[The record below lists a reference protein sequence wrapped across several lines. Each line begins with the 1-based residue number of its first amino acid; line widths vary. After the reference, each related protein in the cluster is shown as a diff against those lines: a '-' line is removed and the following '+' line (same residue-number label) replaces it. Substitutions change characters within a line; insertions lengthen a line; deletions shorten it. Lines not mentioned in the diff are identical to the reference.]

1 MIIENKFETR
11 YLLKLCKM
19 KMKMKMKSWKLLMV
33 RCTSPGSCLCI
44 DLPSPG
50 LLTDRLLTEKNECT
64 RLTANEDRNGHHN
77 LPLPRVVCLP
87 GMFCLQFYVPY
98 CSCCFKVQVISF

>member
-50 LLTDRLLTEKNECT
+50 LLTDRLLTEKNECI
-64 RLTANEDRNGHHN
+64 RNIH
-77 LPLPRVVCLP
+77 
-87 GMFCLQFYVPY
+87 M
-98 CSCCFKVQVISF
+98 

>member
-64 RLTANEDRNGHHN
+64 YERRIIRKDSIPIENLTLR
-77 LPLPRVVCLP
+77 
-87 GMFCLQFYVPY
+87 F
-98 CSCCFKVQVISF
+98 